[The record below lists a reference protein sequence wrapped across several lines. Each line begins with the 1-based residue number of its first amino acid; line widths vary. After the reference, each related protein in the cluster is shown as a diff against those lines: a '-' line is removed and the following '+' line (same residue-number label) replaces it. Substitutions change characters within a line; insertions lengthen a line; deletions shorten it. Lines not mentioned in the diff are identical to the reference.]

1 MRPRTALVAS
11 ALVVAALL
19 GWLVWPR
26 PPGLRVEQAG
36 TDRHV
41 VRLAT
46 GDERWRIEVDDRT
59 GAPAAVEEVVVE
71 PVMVDM
77 GHAAEPVTARADRPG
92 RFDLPAPALPM
103 DGQWQVTVRF
113 HDPGGEESA
122 VLPLL
127 HTR

>member
-1 MRPRTALVAS
+1 VSPRTALLAS
-11 ALVVAALL
+11 ALVVAAVL
-19 GWLVWPR
+19 GWLAWPR
-26 PPGLRVEQAG
+26 PAGPRVEQAG

-41 VRLAT
+41 VRLAA
-46 GDERWRIEVDDRT
+46 GADRWTVEVDDRT
-59 GAPAAVEEVVVE
+59 GAPAAVDEVVLE

-92 RFDLPAPALPM
+92 RFALPAPPLPM

-113 HDPGGEESA
+113 RDPGGEERA

-127 HTR
+127 HDR

>member
-1 MRPRTALVAS
+1 MSPRTALVAS

-19 GWLVWPR
+19 GWLAWPR
-26 PPGLRVEQAG
+26 SPAVRVEQAG

-41 VRLAT
+41 VRLAA
-46 GDERWRIEVDDRT
+46 GAERWVVEVDDRT

-92 RFDLPAPALPM
+92 RFAVPAPLLPM

-113 HDPGGEESA
+113 RDPVGEESA

-127 HTR
+127 HAR